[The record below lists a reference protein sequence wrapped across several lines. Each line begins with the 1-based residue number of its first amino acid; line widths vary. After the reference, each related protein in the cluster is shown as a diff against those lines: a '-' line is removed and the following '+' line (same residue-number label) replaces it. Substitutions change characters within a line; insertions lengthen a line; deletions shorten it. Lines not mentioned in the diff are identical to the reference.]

1 MISLNIIK
9 SLWPWFQKNSFTAII
24 QYFKKFSFLILFC
37 RVASLVLFHI
47 FCPSCSLLY
56 DYYCWRCFCTEVNM
70 NVSPRAKYVVTIKM
84 LVVVSLVLLL
94 LFVCELLLRQTF
106 SSHCAKGVN
115 IEMRLS
121 RLHVGP
127 GFPRSQLLFW
137 IIFPFRLRVESLI

>member
-1 MISLNIIK
+1 
-9 SLWPWFQKNSFTAII
+9 
-24 QYFKKFSFLILFC
+24 
-37 RVASLVLFHI
+37 
-47 FCPSCSLLY
+47 
-56 DYYCWRCFCTEVNM
+56 M

-84 LVVVSLVLLL
+84 LVVVSL

-127 GFPRSQLLFW
+127 GLPRS
-137 IIFPFRLRVESLI
+137 